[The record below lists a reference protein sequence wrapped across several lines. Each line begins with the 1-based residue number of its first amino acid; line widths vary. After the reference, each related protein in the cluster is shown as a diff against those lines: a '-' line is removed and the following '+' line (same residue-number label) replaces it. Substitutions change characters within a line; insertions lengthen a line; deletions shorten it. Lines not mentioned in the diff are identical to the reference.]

1 MKVLKGIAGSP
12 GIAMAPIVF
21 YRKSTGEGV
30 SLSLEEARQNCIQ
43 RVGQLHEKALQET
56 GGEEAKIF
64 EAYEMLLQD
73 EFLFSPA
80 ASAIEGGAEPVQAV
94 LEAAETMSRVLASK
108 GSEYMRQRAD
118 DIRYVGEMVANEMK
132 GEQSYYTLPEGDT
145 PFLLV
150 AHELTPVDTMK
161 FDSDRLAGLVTQ
173 LGGATSHTVI
183 LAKSLGIP
191 AVVGVKGIEFSEK
204 SLNGALDGYL
214 GEFVIDPDLQTEVV
228 YQDKIKEEEA
238 LQARMDSIKTMPAQT
253 KDGQRISVLANIGN
267 PMDLK
272 HAEGL
277 QYDGVGLFRSE
288 FLYLKEDKKP
298 TVQKQAE
305 AYQKAIDKAELVT
318 IRTLDIGGDK
328 QISYLSMEEEENP
341 FLGNR
346 GIRLCLHHQQ
356 LFREQLEAILIAAA
370 GKKVHIM
377 LPMIT
382 SITEISQAKALL
394 NEVKEK
400 LEQNHTPYCAD
411 AALGIMIE
419 TPASAIMADQFAKYC
434 DFFSVGTNDL
444 IQYLLCADRG
454 NAQVEYLY
462 NPFHPAVIQMLY
474 QVIQAGEKAGIPVS
488 VCGDMA
494 ADLRFTKL
502 LLGLGLKKFSVPFP
516 MIARMKYKISTIS
529 LQDAQA
535 LAQKVLQE
543 EQEQQIQNLLKE

>member
-267 PMDLK
+267 SMDLK

-516 MIARMKYKISTIS
+516 MISRMKYKISTIS